1 MANKAYGGAARG
13 VATGGAR
20 GGPAPPLGETGG
32 AGPPTPHRT
41 PGDNLQKEKKYRGEK
56 RRKSD
61 EKAGIGTYLCHF
73 DEKNPIFSCA
83 PMARRKKLNFFVR
96 MAYMPSCLLVRLSPL
111 FSSIF
116 LLFL

>member
-1 MANKAYGGAARG
+1 MYICSLANDLPMALIRG

-41 PGDNLQKEKKYRGEK
+41 PGDNLQKEKKYRREK

-61 EKAGIGTYLCHF
+61 EKAGIGTYA
-73 DEKNPIFSCA
+73 I
-83 PMARRKKLNFFVR
+83 
-96 MAYMPSCLLVRLSPL
+96 
-111 FSSIF
+111 
-116 LLFL
+116 